1 MANAPPGA
9 NDDLIGC
16 DAAGTLPGLF
26 RLRCAR
32 TPAAVAYRQFD
43 TAAGLWRDYT
53 WGAMAA
59 RAAAFVGAFA
69 RAGLERGDRVALAL
83 PNGVDWVAFDIAA
96 LSLGLITVP
105 LYVHDSAANIAL
117 ILGHSDA
124 RLVLV
129 DAPQRWTALSGA
141 ASPLPALEHVWIRNG
156 PAPPAVAGGPRIC
169 HLDDALAD
177 GADGLT
183 PCPCAPEDVA
193 TLIYTSGTTGVP
205 KGVMLSH
212 RAILWNAEAVA
223 PYIPPR
229 PGDVFLSV
237 LPLAHS
243 FERTMGYYVPM
254 MTGSTVAYARSV
266 RSLPNDLETI
276 RPAFLLAVPGLY
288 ERMRARIE
296 EAAGGSR
303 VKRWLLETAAAAGW
317 RRFEASHGRAPR
329 PDLVDRALWPLLDRL
344 VIRRIAAALGGRLR
358 VAVSGGA
365 ALPLDAARYL
375 IGLGVPLA
383 EGYGLT
389 EAAPVVSATT
399 LEDYVPGSV
408 GRALHGVQVMTG
420 AENELLVRTPAIM
433 KGYWKNPE
441 ETARAIA
448 GSGWL
453 HTGDIA
459 EFKEGRIYIRGRIK
473 DVLALSS
480 GRKINP
486 SALEAA
492 LKRDP
497 LILQA
502 VIAGENRPFPVA
514 VIEIDDDAF
523 RAAAVKRGVDPED
536 LENPACKTLVLRAI
550 ARCLADFPRYAQ
562 PRAVHL
568 TRDPWSVEMGL
579 QTPTLKVRRQM
590 VERRYAAEIAQLY
603 AERAGL
609 ASA

>member
-16 DAAGTLPGLF
+16 EAAGTLPGLF
-26 RLRCAR
+26 RLRCAH
-32 TPAAVAYRQFD
+32 TPGAVAYRQFD
-43 TAAGLWRDYT
+43 TQAGQWRGHT
-53 WGAMAA
+53 WEAMAA
-59 RAAAFVGAFA
+59 RAAQFARAFA
-69 RAGLERGDRVALAL
+69 RAGLERGDRVALVL
-83 PNGVDWVAFDIAA
+83 PNCVDWVAFDIAA

-105 LYVHDSAANIAL
+105 LYAHDSAANIAL
-117 ILGHSDA
+117 ILRHSDA
-124 RLVLV
+124 RLMVADV
-129 DAPQRWTALSGA
+129 PQRWTGLSRA
-141 ASPLPALEHVWIRNG
+141 ASTLPVLEHVWIRNG
-156 PAPPAVAGGPRIC
+156 PVPPAIAGGPRIC
-169 HLDDALAD
+169 LLEDALSGEA
-177 GADGLT
+177 GELPA
-183 PCPCAPEDVA
+183 CPCAPEDVA
-193 TLIYTSGTTGVP
+193 TIIYTSGTTGAP

-212 RAILWNAEAVA
+212 KAILWNAEAVV

-254 MTGSTVAYARSV
+254 MTGSTVAYARSA
-266 RSLPNDLETI
+266 RSLARDLRTI

-288 ERMRARIE
+288 ERLRARIE
-296 EAAGGSR
+296 EEAGGNR
-303 VKRWLLETAAAAGW
+303 LKRWLLEMTAAVGW
-317 RRFEASHGRAPR
+317 RRFEADHGRMPP
-329 PDLVDRALWPLLDRL
+329 PDFVDRMLWPLLDRL
-344 VIRRIAAALGGRLR
+344 VVQRIRASLGGRLR
-358 VAVSGGA
+358 AAVSGGA
-365 ALPLDAARYL
+365 ALPLDVARFL

-389 EAAPVVSATT
+389 EAAPVVSATA
-399 LEDYVPGSV
+399 LEDYAPGSV

-433 KGYWKNPE
+433 KGYWKDPE
-441 ETARAIA
+441 GTAQAIA

-459 EFKEGRIYIRGRIK
+459 DFEEGRIYIRGRIK

-480 GRKINP
+480 GKKINP
-486 SALEAA
+486 SAIEAA
-492 LKRDP
+492 LDRDP

-502 VIAGENRPFPVA
+502 VIAGENRPFTVA
-514 VIEIDDDAF
+514 VVEINDTAF
-523 RAAAVKRGVDPED
+523 RAIAAKQNVDPED

-550 ARCLADFPRYAQ
+550 ARRLAEFPRYAQ

-568 TRDPWSVEMGL
+568 TRDPWNVEGGL

-590 VERRYAAEIAQLY
+590 VARRYAAEIAQLY
-603 AERAGL
+603 ADRAGL